1 MFIQCSPHNPAG
13 RVWTEEELDRVLEVC
28 RRHDVLVISDEIHQD
43 IILGEKP
50 LYRPQ
55 LYREVSTGIW

>member
-1 MFIQCSPHNPAG
+1 M
-13 RVWTEEELDRVLEVC
+13 EVC

-50 LYRPQ
+50 FVPAAI
-55 LYREVSTGIW
+55 VSRR